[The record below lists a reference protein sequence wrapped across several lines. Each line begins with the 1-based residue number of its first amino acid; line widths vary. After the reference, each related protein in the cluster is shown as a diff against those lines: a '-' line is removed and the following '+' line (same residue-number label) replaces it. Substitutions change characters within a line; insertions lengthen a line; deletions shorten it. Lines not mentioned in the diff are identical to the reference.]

1 MLNRPRYIDPLS
13 DFGFKFLFGSA
24 ANKELLISLL
34 NSIFRGKKN
43 IKDLVFNKTEFVGE
57 TEQLGAVVF
66 DLSCIGSNDEKFVI
80 EVQSTSHVNFKKRML
95 YYGCKLI
102 TDQAPK
108 GRRQHWN
115 YAISEVYIIA
125 LLANFSISNSNNVGD
140 WLNYIRLFNSDSC
153 SVFDEDFV
161 FIYIELVNFT
171 KGVEALEN
179 DLDRWMY
186 ILKHLPYLTDQPINT
201 QGSVFEKLFN
211 IAEYSKLNMEEKE
224 MYDVSLKRLW
234 DQEVVR
240 QYYEQKMEE
249 ALQNGIEKG
258 VEKGREEALEAA
270 QRETKSNLLNIAR
283 NMKKAGS
290 SIDFIVEI
298 TKLSIDEVTSL

>member
-1 MLNRPRYIDPLS
+1 MFVLPIHKLMLERPRYINPLS
-13 DFGFKFLFGSA
+13 DFGFKFLFGST

-34 NSIFRGKKN
+34 NSIFHERKV

-66 DLSCIGSNDEKFVI
+66 DLSCMGSNGEKFVI

-102 TDQAPK
+102 ADQAPK

-115 YAISEVYIIA
+115 YAISEVYIII
-125 LLANFSISNSNNVGD
+125 LLANFSINNSKNADG
-140 WLNYIRLFNSDSC
+140 WLNYIRLFNSESG

-171 KGVEALEN
+171 KGVDALDN
-179 DLDRWMY
+179 DLERWMY
-186 ILKHLPYLTDQPINT
+186 ILKSLPYLSDQPASI
-201 QGSVFEKLFN
+201 QGPVFEQLFN
-211 IAEYSKLNMEEKE
+211 IAEYSKLNMEEKD

-249 ALQNGIEKG
+249 AL
-258 VEKGREEALEAA
+258 EKGREEALAEA
-270 QRETKSNLLNIAR
+270 RSNLLNIAR

-290 SIDFIVEI
+290 SIEFIAEI
-298 TKLSIDEVTSL
+298 TNLSTGEVNSL

>member
-140 WLNYIRLFNSDSC
+140 WLNYIRLFNSDSG

-201 QGSVFEKLFN
+201 PGSVFEKLFN